1 MLQMSNPYL
10 TRRND
15 SAAIISRADPVVY
28 DEKEIM
34 NGATEQQKHDY
45 SKNGFLQIDG
55 LFSEPEVQFL
65 LDELHQMR
73 QDFALTQRPE
83 AIIERESQEV
93 RSIFNVHRLNKVFK
107 NLVSDERVV
116 NIARSLLGSEVYIH
130 QSRINYK
137 PGLHGKEFFWH
148 SDFETW
154 HSEDGMPRMRALSC
168 SILLTENN
176 EHNGPL
182 LVIPG
187 SHKHYISCQGE
198 TPDEHYKQSLRKQEY
213 GVPDGGLLR
222 YLADMGGIH
231 SCTGKAGSVI
241 FFDCN
246 LMHGSNSNITPFP
259 RSNIFFVYNSIDNQ
273 LEQPL
278 GGIKPRP
285 EFIAAR
291 ENIEAIQPR
300 SLLR

>member
-1 MLQMSNPYL
+1 MHMSQPYL

-15 SAAIISRADPVVY
+15 SAAIVARVDPVVY
-28 DEKEIM
+28 PQEIVQ
-34 NGATEQQKHDY
+34 GATEQQQQDY
-45 SKNGFLQIDG
+45 AQNGFLQVDD
-55 LFSEPEVQFL
+55 LFNADEVQYL
-65 LDELHQMR
+65 LDELQQMR
-73 QDFALTQRPE
+73 RDFAQQQRPE

-93 RSIFNVHRLNKVFK
+93 RSIFNVHRLNTVFE
-107 NLVSDERVV
+107 NLVADPRVL
-116 NIARSLLGSEVYIH
+116 NIARSLLGSDVYIH

-168 SILLTENN
+168 SILLTDND

-182 LVIPG
+182 LVIPK
-187 SHKHYISCQGE
+187 SHQHYISCQGE
-198 TPDEHYKQSLRKQEY
+198 TPDEHYKQSLKKQEY
-213 GVPDGGLLR
+213 GVPDGSLLR

-231 SCTGKAGSVI
+231 SCTGRAGSVV

-259 RSNIFFVYNSIDNQ
+259 RSNVFFVYNSIDNQ
-273 LEQPL
+273 LQQPL
-278 GGIKPRP
+278 GGLTPRP

-291 ENIEAIQPR
+291 QDIQLIQPNP
-300 SLLR
+300 LKL

>member
-1 MLQMSNPYL
+1 MQMSNPYL

-15 SAAIISRADPVVY
+15 SAAIVARVDPVVY
-28 DEKEIM
+28 EESITQ
-34 NGATEQQKHDY
+34 GVSEQQKQDY
-45 SKNGFLQIDG
+45 AKNGFLQIDH
-55 LFSEPEVQFL
+55 LFSAEEVKYL

-73 QDFALTQRPE
+73 QDFAVQQRPE

-93 RSIFNVHRLNKVFK
+93 RSIFNVHRLNEVFK
-107 NLVSDERVV
+107 NLVSDERVLNV
-116 NIARSLLGSEVYIH
+116 ARSLLGSEVYVH

-168 SILLTENN
+168 SILLTDNS

-198 TPDEHYKQSLRKQEY
+198 TPDEHYKKSLKKQEY
-213 GVPDGGLLR
+213 GVPDGSLLE

-231 SCTGKAGSVI
+231 SCTGLAGSVV

-246 LMHGSNSNITPFP
+246 LMHGSNSNITPFS

-273 LEQPL
+273 LQQPL

-291 ENIEAIQPR
+291 EDIDAIQPNN
-300 SLLR
+300 LEL